1 MSQVMGNIIT
11 IVIGIWILSFIY
23 ALDVLIEK
31 EKVEKKMY
39 RKVIV
44 YTFTAV
50 LFFPFMVLRFIKDMV
65 QSLIEG

>member
-1 MSQVMGNIIT
+1 MGNIIT
-11 IVIGIWILSFIY
+11 IVISIWILSFIY

-31 EKVEKKMY
+31 EKVEKKKY

-44 YTFTAV
+44 YTLTAV
-50 LFFPFMVLRFIKDMV
+50 LFLPFMVLRFIKDTI

>member
-11 IVIGIWILSFIY
+11 VAIGIWILSFIY

-31 EKVEKKMY
+31 ENVEKKKY

-44 YTFTAV
+44 YTLTAF
-50 LFFPFMVLRFIKDMV
+50 LFFPFMVLRFIKDMI